1 MINLKSLIEK
11 TIGRI
16 SQKINVVIQLEKTK
30 HAADRQ
36 SRHDKEITDTEIKY
50 TAEKAIKKL
59 GQMLMMDE
67 IDINDK
73 ILIQDTKSDLNLVG
87 AIKRQGDMLDLVI
100 ITVMREKNFRNT
112 QGTKTIKI

>member
-1 MINLKSLIEK
+1 MLLFNLRKRNTPL
-11 TIGRI
+11 
-16 SQKINVVIQLEKTK
+16 
-30 HAADRQ
+30 
-36 SRHDKEITDTEIKY
+36 
-50 TAEKAIKKL
+50 TANLATIKKL